1 MGRRRKHAPKRGSL
15 AYLPRGRASSPTGR
29 VKYWPEFSG
38 DSPTLLGFAGY
49 KAGMGYVYTI
59 GDHRGSPT
67 FGQEVFD
74 PVTVV
79 ESPPAIVCGIR
90 AYTQTENGLK
100 TLTEAWMRK
109 PPEDLNRVLTLP
121 EDFDTGAGLMKIEK
135 ALNQVSE
142 LRGILCTQPRLA
154 SVPKKKPD
162 VMEVKVDGGTTRDRF
177 GYLKSILGK
186 EVRASDIF
194 KEGQFV
200 DVIAVTKGKG
210 VQGPVKRWG
219 VKTLHHKSRKTVRG
233 VGTLGPWRPGYVMY
247 TVPRAGQMGFH
258 QRTEYNKRIL
268 KIGSDG
274 EGATP
279 KGGFTRYGVVKSD
292 YIMLRGSVP
301 GPMKRLIKI
310 RYPARP
316 PSMVPEKTPSITYTS
331 FAA

>member
-1 MGRRRKHAPKRGSL
+1 
-15 AYLPRGRASSPTGR
+15 
-29 VKYWPEFSG
+29 
-38 DSPTLLGFAGY
+38 
-49 KAGMGYVYTI
+49 
-59 GDHRGSPT
+59 
-67 FGQEVFD
+67 
-74 PVTVV
+74 VV